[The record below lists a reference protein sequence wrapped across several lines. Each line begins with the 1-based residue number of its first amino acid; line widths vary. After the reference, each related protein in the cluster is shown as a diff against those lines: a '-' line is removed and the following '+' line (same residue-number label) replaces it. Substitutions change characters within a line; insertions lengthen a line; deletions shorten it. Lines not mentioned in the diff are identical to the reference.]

1 MPRPAIGTVLP
12 SSNRMV
18 ERVLGAILPLFP
30 EVDGCVA
37 RIPYWGQGLGQPAD
51 GYDLGSFREAAWLL
65 GHAGVGVVC
74 WNGTRGAALGLA
86 QDEAL
91 AAAMGEAAGCIGITT
106 VMATVRVLER
116 LGVQRVGMVA
126 QGPMEEAA
134 AHAAGLPVKVTE
146 LRGLGIRDNAAASAV
161 EPEVIAGLAREVAA
175 GAEAVLI
182 WSTNLP
188 GLALVPALEAE
199 LGVPVLDS
207 ASIGVWAC
215 LDALGVDMS
224 KAAKLG
230 RLFTL
235 N

>member
-1 MPRPAIGTVLP
+1 MRRPAIGTVLP

-18 ERVLGAILPLFP
+18 ERVLAEILALLPA
-30 EVDGCVA
+30 VDGCVA

-51 GYDLGSFREAAWLL
+51 GYDLAGFREAARLL

-91 AAAMGEAAGCIGITT
+91 ARAMAEAAGCPGITT
-106 VMATVRVLER
+106 AMATVTVLARLRVR
-116 LGVQRVGMVA
+116 RVGMVA

-134 AHAAGLPVKVTE
+134 AHAAGLPVEVAG

-161 EPEVIAGLAREVAA
+161 EPGAIAASAREVAA

-188 GLALVPALEAE
+188 GLGLVPALEAE

-215 LDALGVDMS
+215 LDALGVDKRPAS
-224 KAAKLG
+224 GLG
-230 RLFTL
+230 RLFSL

>member
-1 MPRPAIGTVLP
+1 MPRLAIGTVLP

-18 ERVLGAILPLFP
+18 ERVLSAILPLFP

-37 RIPYWGQGLGQPAD
+37 RIPYWGQGMGQPAD
-51 GYDLGSFREAAWLL
+51 GYDLGSFREAARLL

-86 QDEAL
+86 HDEAL
-91 AAAMGEAAGCIGITT
+91 AAAMGEAAGCVGITT

-116 LGVQRVGMVA
+116 LGVRRVGMVA
-126 QGPMEEAA
+126 QGPMEEAV
-134 AHAAGLPVKVTE
+134 AHAAGLPAEVAA
-146 LRGLGIRDNAAASAV
+146 LRGLGIRDNAMASAV
-161 EPEVIAGLAREVAA
+161 EPAAIASLAREVAA

-188 GLALVPALEAE
+188 GLALVPELEAE
-199 LGVPVLDS
+199 FGVPVLDS

-215 LDALGVDMS
+215 LDALSLD
-224 KAAKLG
+224 KRPAAGLG
-230 RLFTL
+230 RLFSLT
-235 N
+235 

>member
-1 MPRPAIGTVLP
+1 MPRLAIGTVLP

-18 ERVLGAILPLFP
+18 ERVLGTILPFFP

-37 RIPYWGQGLGQPAD
+37 RIPYWGQGMGQPAD
-51 GYDLGSFREAAWLL
+51 GYDLGSFCEAARLL

-86 QDEAL
+86 QDRAL
-91 AAAMGEAAGCIGITT
+91 AAAMGEAAGCTGITT
-106 VMATVRVLER
+106 VMATIRVLER
-116 LGVQRVGMVA
+116 LGVGRVGMVA

-134 AHAAGLPVKVTE
+134 AHAAGLPVAVVG
-146 LRGLGIRDNAAASAV
+146 LRGLGIRDNASASAV
-161 EPEVIAGLAREVAA
+161 EPGTIAGLVREAAA

-207 ASIGVWAC
+207 ASIGVWAG
-215 LDALGVDMS
+215 LHALGVDMGR
-224 KAAKLG
+224 AAQLG

-235 N
+235 R